1 MWFNVI
7 TVECLTQKQKNLV
20 NGDFNVREELNT
32 RNEMEGDKEQQQTS
46 GTAVPP
52 NIRVKAAAKPEV

>member
-1 MWFNVI
+1 VG
-7 TVECLTQKQKNLV
+7 CLTQKQKNLV

-32 RNEMEGDKEQQQTS
+32 RNEMEGDKEQQRTS